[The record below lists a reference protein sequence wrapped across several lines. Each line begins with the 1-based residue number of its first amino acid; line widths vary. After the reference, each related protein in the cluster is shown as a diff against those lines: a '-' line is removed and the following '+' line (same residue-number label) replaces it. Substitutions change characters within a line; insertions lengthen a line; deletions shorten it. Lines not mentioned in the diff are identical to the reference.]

1 MVMELYISEYYL
13 KLADRLGEYIVQG
26 SCSTWYEAIA
36 EEEIVKLTCQMR
48 KKGSPQGSCS
58 TCYEAVAEKELVK
71 LTWQMR
77 KKGSP
82 QGSCSTCYE
91 AVAEKELVELAGE

>member
-1 MVMELYISEYYL
+1 MNPAVTFINYQLFLYGYGKLSENYL

-26 SCSTWYEAIA
+26 SCST
-36 EEEIVKLTCQMR
+36 
-48 KKGSPQGSCS
+48 
-58 TCYEAVAEKELVK
+58 CYEAVAEEELVK

-82 QGSCSTCYE
+82 RGSCSTCYD
-91 AVAEKELVELAGE
+91 AVAEEELMELAGE